1 MTHEQGDA
9 LVIFGMTGDLA
20 FRQIFPALQK
30 MVQAGDLDVPVVG
43 VAREHWNLDKLRARA
58 RESLEASKDGID
70 EAAFKKL
77 CGLMRY
83 AGGTYDDPNTY
94 QELSAAL
101 EGCVRPVH
109 YMAIPPSL
117 FGDVVGHL
125 GNAGL
130 AEKGRVVVEKPFGRD
145 LASAKALNAQ
155 LLQVFPEE
163 RVYRIDHFLGKS
175 AVDNIL
181 FFRFANTFLEPIWNR
196 QYVKQIQITMAE
208 DLDVANRGSF
218 YDGVGA
224 IRDVIENHLFQVLTL
239 LAMDPFPGHHD
250 EALRKEKARFLR
262 GVRQLGPKDVVLG
275 QYAGYRETE
284 GVDPKS
290 NMETFAAVR
299 MHVDTWRWADVPIV
313 VRAGKCLPVKA
324 TEIVIELK
332 RPPEKLFP
340 RQHAHG
346 NRLRFQIDPE
356 VLIAIEVQARR
367 GDTEEFEVEDIELL
381 AMRHAAH
388 QIPPYQRLLTGA
400 LEAEHNLFASEQTIE
415 EAWRIVDPILDPTE
429 QPIVYERGT
438 WGPEEANALT
448 PNHHWFTPHVRGAD
462 LSHPA
467 DRQPTPEEAAR

>member
-1 MTHEQGDA
+1 MIKS
-9 LVIFGMTGDLA
+9 LVDDKKGIEG
-20 FRQIFPALQK
+20 I
-30 MVQAGDLDVPVVG
+30 DVKNPIGFYATLSQDGLENSPVVLL
-43 VAREHWNLDKLRARA
+43 VPIADEEATLTLLKERAKL
-58 RESLEASKDGID
+58 EIKKGKDGIY
-70 EAAFKKL
+70 E
-77 CGLMRY
+77 
-83 AGGTYDDPNTY
+83 TQVPN
-94 QELSAAL
+94 
-101 EGCVRPVH
+101 
-109 YMAIPPSL
+109 IP
-117 FGDVVGHL
+117 
-125 GNAGL
+125 
-130 AEKGRVVVEKPFGRD
+130 
-145 LASAKALNAQ
+145 Q
-155 LLQVFPEE
+155 T
-163 RVYRIDHFLGKS
+163 VY
-175 AVDNIL
+175 
-181 FFRFANTFLEPIWNR
+181 FRFANTFLEPIWNR

-415 EAWRIVDPILDPTE
+415 EAWRIVDPILAMDSEPVE
-429 QPIVYERGT
+429 YEPGS
-438 WGPEEANALT
+438 WGPAEADRLP
-448 PNHHWFTPHVRGAD
+448 PNHHWFRPRVKGAD
-462 LSHPA
+462 TAHPA
-467 DRQPTPEEAAR
+467 DGHRA